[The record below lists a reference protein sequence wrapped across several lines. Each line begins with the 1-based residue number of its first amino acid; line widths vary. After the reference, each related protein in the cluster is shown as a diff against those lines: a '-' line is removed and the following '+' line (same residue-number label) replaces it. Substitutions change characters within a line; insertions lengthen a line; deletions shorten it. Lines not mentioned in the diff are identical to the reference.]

1 MNGAEKIKDR
11 ILADARDLCNKILE
25 DARHEAQSIIGN
37 AEKEAFKKVT
47 VMTEKAK
54 EEAIQVKQRFNAV
67 SGLEDRKNTLKARQD
82 SVDEAFDTAL
92 ARLATLP
99 EDQYVQLLG
108 EILMDVARDEA
119 GTLVL
124 NERDKGRLGQSFV
137 SQMNDKLA
145 KAGKKARLSLAEDV
159 LKSKGGF
166 VIRYGD
172 MELNCTLEVLMTL
185 SRPVLE
191 PEVAAI
197 LLRQ

>member
-54 EEAIQVKQRFNAV
+54 EETIQIKQRFNAV
-67 SGLEDRKNTLKARQD
+67 SGLEDRKNALKARQD
-82 SVDEAFDTAL
+82 SVDEAFDAAL
-92 ARLATLP
+92 ARLAALP
-99 EDQYVQLLG
+99 EDQYVQLLE
-108 EILMDVARDEA
+108 EILVDVARDEA

-145 KAGKKARLSLAEDV
+145 KAGKKAKLSLSEDV
-159 LKSKGGF
+159 LKSRGGF

-185 SRPVLE
+185 ARPVLE

>member
-1 MNGAEKIKDR
+1 MSGAEKIKDR
-11 ILADARDLCNKILE
+11 ILADARDLCEKILA
-25 DARHEAQSIIGN
+25 DARQEARSIVGN

-54 EEAIQVKQRFNAV
+54 EEAIQIKQRLHAV

-92 ARLATLP
+92 TRLSALP
-99 EDQYVQLLG
+99 EDQYIRLLE
-108 EILMDVARDEA
+108 EILMDVARQEA
-119 GTLVL
+119 GILVL
-124 NERDKGRLGQSFV
+124 NEKDKERLGQSFV
-137 SQMNDKLA
+137 SQMNDKFA
-145 KAGKKARLSLAEDV
+145 KAGKKASLALAEDA
-159 LKSKGGF
+159 LKACGGF

-172 MELNCTLEVLMTL
+172 MELNCTLEVLITMA
-185 SRPVLE
+185 RPALE